1 MSKQYAAH
9 GTASDR
15 YYVSVNDKGERQLT
29 TLAHSDPISYPLPD
43 FPPGLN
49 QQLDEWRRWR
59 DMLDQAMRITDSE
72 GVRAAY
78 ADALGVALRHDNQ
91 DEPAGHDGD

>member
-1 MSKQYAAH
+1 MTKQYAAT

-15 YYVSVNDKGERQLT
+15 YYVSVDRHGDRQLT
-29 TLAHSDPISYPLPD
+29 TLTHADPVSYPLPD
-43 FPPGLN
+43 FPPGLT

-59 DMLDQAMRITDSE
+59 DMLDQAMRITDND

-78 ADALGVALRHDNQ
+78 ADALGAALNPPV
-91 DEPAGHDGD
+91 ESA